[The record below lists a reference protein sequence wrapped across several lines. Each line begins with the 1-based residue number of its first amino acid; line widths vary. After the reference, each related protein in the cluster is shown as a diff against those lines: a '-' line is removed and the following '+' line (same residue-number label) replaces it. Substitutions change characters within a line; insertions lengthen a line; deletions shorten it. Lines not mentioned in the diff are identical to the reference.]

1 MYIFLFFL
9 SSLSIIFIFVKEIS
23 QLWLALVQNTDED
36 AANESHHDNRKYN
49 HDPDGDAIVLL
60 TLLTNDWET
69 SLHVT
74 IETDSLSGVVVQHV
88 ISIWENISQD
98 IFFLVSKIAENLY
111 FTSFDPQIT
120 HFVHS
125 FNHEELRWDGIAVA
139 IAEPQCEIAH
149 LLLDAALIAPLVKE
163 LALVVSTLETLV
175 IFIDTLQLH
184 GEIHKLFRWKL
195 NSTGEGIDY
204 SIYFVG

>member
-9 SSLSIIFIFVKEIS
+9 ASLSILFVFVKEIS
-23 QLWLALVQNTDED
+23 QLWLALIEDADED
-36 AANESHHDNRKYN
+36 AANESHHDYRKYN
-49 HDPDGDAIVLL
+49 HDPDGDAIALL
-60 TLLTNDWET
+60 TLLTNDRET
-69 SLHVT
+69 RLHVT
-74 IETDSLSGVVVQHV
+74 IETDRLSRVVIQHV

-98 IFFLVSKIAENLY
+98 IFFLVSKIAENLD

-120 HFVHS
+120 HFIHS
-125 FNHEELRWDGIAVA
+125 FNHKELRWDGIAVA
-139 IAEPQCEIAH
+139 IAKPQSEIAH
-149 LLLDAALIAPLVKE
+149 FLLDAVLVAPLVKE

-195 NSTGEGIDY
+195 DSTGEGIDY